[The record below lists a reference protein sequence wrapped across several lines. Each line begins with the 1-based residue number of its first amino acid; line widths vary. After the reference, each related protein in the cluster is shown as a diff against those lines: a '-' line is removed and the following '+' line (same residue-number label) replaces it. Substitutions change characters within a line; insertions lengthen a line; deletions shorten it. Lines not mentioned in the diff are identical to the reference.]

1 MGSAPTNMNNPHR
14 HHIGRENAPKSW
26 SKQNRDY
33 VTQVHDV
40 LEYFGIDKN
49 KDLRNFTWATNGRG
63 AHTIKAA
70 KHVWEK
76 VMDAAPKGINAV
88 EAALDK
94 LGKEMSRD
102 IFF

>member
-26 SKQNRDY
+26 SKQNRD
-33 VTQVHDV
+33 
-40 LEYFGIDKN
+40 
-49 KDLRNFTWATNGRG
+49 FTWATNGRG